1 MEKRFDNDTG
11 FFLGPLKQPS
21 RIITII
27 FVLSRGFRKR
37 IRGLDMPLALLAP
50 SQPEVESRF
59 ASVLALPMREMSLG
73 TKPVFTQGVKSES
86 RAIKI
91 F

>member
-1 MEKRFDNDTG
+1 
-11 FFLGPLKQPS
+11 
-21 RIITII
+21 
-27 FVLSRGFRKR
+27 
-37 IRGLDMPLALLAP
+37 MPLALLAP

-86 RAIKI
+86 KAIKI